1 MKKGIIVFGFAFVG
15 ALLFFGCS
23 STKQTQRQPMGQQEK
38 TFSKEIKKMVEINY
52 LLYLPKNYN
61 SAQEK
66 FPLMLFLH
74 GSGERG
80 HDLNLVKRHG
90 PPKLID
96 QGKDF
101 PFIVVSPQCPE
112 NVWWSTEDLSAL
124 IDDLVQKYNVDEKRI
139 YVTGLS
145 MGGYGTWALAEKY
158 PDRFAAIAPVC
169 GGGNPLTICKIGKL
183 PVWVFHGAK
192 DPVVPVKEAQ
202 QMVDAL
208 KLCGNDVKLTIYPEA
223 GHDAWTET
231 YNNPE
236 LYNWLLKQSK

>member
-1 MKKGIIVFGFAFVG
+1 MKKGIFFTGLAIVG
-15 ALLFFGCS
+15 ALFYMGCS
-23 STKQTQRQPMGQQEK
+23 STKQTQIESTGQQAK
-38 TFSKEIKKMVEINY
+38 TFSKEIKKKVEMNY

-74 GSGERG
+74 GAGERG
-80 HDLNLVKRHG
+80 SDLNLVKRHG

-101 PFIVVSPQCPE
+101 QFIVVSPQCPE
-112 NVWWSTEDLSAL
+112 NVWWSTDDLSAL
-124 IDDLVQKYNVDEKRI
+124 LDELVEHYQVDEKKI

-145 MGGYGTWALAEKY
+145 MGGFGTWALAEKY
-158 PDRFAAIAPVC
+158 PERFAAIAPIC

-183 PVWVFHGAK
+183 PIWVFHGAK
-192 DPVVPVKEAQ
+192 DPVVSINESQ
-202 QMVDAL
+202 QMVTAL
-208 KLCGNDVKLTIYPEA
+208 KNCGNNAKFTIYPET

-236 LYNWLLKQSK
+236 LYDWLLKQSK

>member
-1 MKKGIIVFGFAFVG
+1 MKKGIFFTGLAIVG
-15 ALLFFGCS
+15 ALFYMGCS
-23 STKQTQRQPMGQQEK
+23 STKQTQRESTGQQAK
-38 TFSKEIKKMVEINY
+38 TFSKEIKKKVEMNY
-52 LLYLPKNYN
+52 FLYLPKNYN

-74 GSGERG
+74 GAGERG
-80 HDLNLVKRHG
+80 SDLNLVKRHG

-101 PFIVVSPQCPE
+101 PFIVVSPQCSE
-112 NVWWSTEDLSAL
+112 NVWWSTDDLSAL
-124 IDDLVQKYNVDEKRI
+124 LDEIVEHYQVDEERI

-145 MGGYGTWALAEKY
+145 MGGFGTWALAEKY
-158 PDRFAAIAPVC
+158 PERFAAIAPIC

-183 PVWVFHGAK
+183 PIWVFHGAK
-192 DPVVPVKEAQ
+192 DPVVSINESQ
-202 QMVDAL
+202 QMVNAL
-208 KLCGNDVKLTIYPEA
+208 KNCGNNAKFTIYPET

-236 LYNWLLKQSK
+236 LYDWLLKQSK